1 MAIDWGP
8 YESSGGLG
16 IRVGID
22 VSVEAISHNETGAT
36 FTVDYYTQNQHS
48 WSDSQQLNLGGAI
61 GGSISFPNNG
71 GDGAVV
77 KRGTRTYTY
86 NYAWDEYGSS
96 PGTKTF
102 SATLVGAFNG
112 ITPSNSHTQA
122 IPARPVGLPAPPT
135 QTSADRNSDNT
146 VRVGWINHDTVGEP
160 YGNIYIERFVYGH
173 SDWTRIG
180 NISGSIVGYTDAGAG
195 GNRKYTYRVQAHN
208 SVGESAYDRAGIVWT
223 TPAAPSGCTRTASGA
238 NQRITWTN
246 NCDYSEFETQVWHAV
261 DGVWDNGPLDAVN
274 GSAYTHVAPD
284 PTRRHK
290 YRVRA
295 KTTSGQNLFSD
306 YSAVSTESDPA
317 AAVSTPNPPTNLSPA
332 SDVTVNEAAPIV
344 LSWTYNPTDASAQT
358 AYIVRHREV
367 GAATWVTVTQVNSAG
382 KTYSLPANTYAKDKR
397 VEWQVQTAGASGTMS
412 AFSASAT
419 FFTQV
424 TVTTTITK
432 YPLFMDI
439 ITGQIEADSQGLPG
453 PTADAADWYSSSSQP
468 IANGGGI
475 SQVTGLALVG
485 AAPTWGHLS
494 GSNVVIDKAGTY
506 LVTGSVTFA
515 ANTAGRRLAAIV
527 VNGTEVRRQDV
538 GSATIASNPATVTV
552 STLVEAA
559 LNDTIGLWAFQNGA
573 ASNLL
578 GNPGHDL
585 QIAPL
590 VTVSTGGGGG
600 GTGGAP
606 TGAAGGDLIGSYPNP
621 LIASATFSFATASTL
636 WSCPHNLGKQEV
648 LVYTQ
653 DNSNVEQF
661 GDVTRVNANL
671 VEIRWYNPM
680 TGLVRISK

>member
-1 MAIDWGP
+1 MSVETAIGHN
-8 YESSGGLG
+8 ESSC
-16 IRVGID
+16 
-22 VSVEAISHNETGAT
+22 T

-48 WSDSQQLNLGGAI
+48 WSDSQTLNLTGAI
-61 GGSISFPNNG
+61 GGSIGFSNNS

-77 KRGTRTYTY
+77 KRGSRTYVY
-86 NYAWDEYGSS
+86 SYAGNEYGSS
-96 PGTKTF
+96 PGNRTF
-102 SATLVGAFNG
+102 GATLVGAFNG
-112 ITPSNSHTQA
+112 ITPSNSHTSA
-122 IPARPVGLPAPPT
+122 ITARPYGAPAKPT
-135 QTSADRNSDNT
+135 QTAVDRYSNDTAHITWN
-146 VRVGWINHDTVGEP
+146 NQDTVGEP
-160 YGNIYIERFVYGH
+160 YGNIYVERYAYGH
-173 SDWTRIG
+173 GTWNRITTLPG
-180 NISGSIVGYTDAGAG
+180 GATAYTDGGAIP
-195 GNRKYTYRVQAHN
+195 NRKYTYRVQAHN
-208 SVGESAYDRAGIVWT
+208 SVDDSGYDQTGIIWT
-223 TPAAPSGCTRTASGA
+223 TPAAPSGIGRATSGA
-238 NQRITWTN
+238 NQVVTWTTN
-246 NCDYSEFETQVWHAV
+246 ADYPEAENVVYHAAN
-261 DGVWDNGPLDAVN
+261 GVWD
-274 GSAYTHVAPD
+274 GSALAVVGGQSYTHVAPD
-284 PTRRHK
+284 PTKRHK
-290 YRVRA
+290 YRVRTR
-295 KTTSGQNLFSD
+295 TTSGATLYSD
-306 YSAVSTESDPA
+306 YSPETSESA
-317 AAVSTPNPPTNLSPA
+317 LTTSAPNPPTNLSPA
-332 SDVTVNEAAPIV
+332 GDVTVNEAAVVV
-344 LSWTYNPTDASAQT
+344 LSWTYNPADGSAQT
-358 AYIVRHREV
+358 AFTIQHREY
-367 GAATWVTVTQVNSAG
+367 GTTAWTVVSPPGSSA

-419 FFTQV
+419 FFTQA

-453 PTADAADWYSSSSQP
+453 PTADAADWYSSSAQA

-538 GSATIASNPATVTV
+538 GSATVASNPATVTV

-600 GTGGAP
+600 GGSGGAP